1 MQLEIKFTELDGF
14 QYKLTNWELCFVT
27 AYTFQTVSISRE
39 KLSKWI
45 RKLDKMNDGD
55 DQLERL
61 HYIKLSG
68 SFGKVK
74 PFSSI
79 HPLTVQPLQLI
90 IPPVVFADL
99 LKDEPEPC

>member
-1 MQLEIKFTELDGF
+1 MDKKTRQDERRRWSAG
-14 QYKLTNWELCFVT
+14 
-27 AYTFQTVSISRE
+27 TFA
-39 KLSKWI
+39 
-45 RKLDKMNDGD
+45 
-55 DQLERL
+55 L
-61 HYIKLSG
+61 HQVPGGYRLSG